1 MSAPTTPLIEL
12 RGVQRTRGDG
22 FSLDIEDVRL
32 GPQARV
38 AIVGPSGSGKST
50 CLDLIAMALRP
61 ERAERMAIAPD
72 GETVIDVGR
81 LWRTNDRKTI
91 RAVRARH
98 FGYVLQTGGLVPFLS
113 LQENAMLSRRLLG
126 QSGEGPVGKL
136 FGVLGIA
143 HLRRRK
149 PRRVSIGERQRAA
162 VVRALAHEPAI
173 VLADEPTA
181 SLDRASAVD
190 VMALLTRIVADQG
203 AALVLVTHDEA
214 LAREFDLS
222 IVRCRSDPS
231 GRSSTIRAEV
241 P

>member
-1 MSAPTTPLIEL
+1 MTDPARPLLEL
-12 RGVQRTRGDG
+12 RGIGRERGDS
-22 FSLDIEDVRL
+22 FHLRIEDVRL
-32 GPQARV
+32 EVGARV

-61 ERAERMAIAPD
+61 GEVERMVLAP
-72 GETVIDVGR
+72 GGAVPVDVGR
-81 LWRTNDRKTI
+81 LWRDDARSRI
-91 RAVRARH
+91 RALRARH

-126 QSGEGPVGKL
+126 QPGEGPVGTL
-136 FGVLGIA
+136 FGVLGIG

-181 SLDRASAVD
+181 SLDYANAVE
-190 VMALLTRIVADQG
+190 VMALLTRTVADQG
-203 AALVLVTHDEA
+203 AALILVTHDEA
-214 LAREFDLS
+214 LARSFDLA
-222 IVRCRSDPS
+222 ILRCRPDPE
-231 GRSSTIRAEV
+231 RRQSTVRAD
-241 P
+241 